1 MKPTAQQQAVIDST
15 EKEIL
20 VEAGAGSGKTTT
32 TVGRYIRL
40 LDDGLDPGKILVFTF
55 TDKAAGELRERVR
68 EARVRQA
75 TAAGDANPE
84 AVSMSSSWIGTFHS
98 ICTRILRAY
107 PVESGVDPLYSV
119 LETTASETLK
129 QDAFDEAV
137 RKFREADPEDRDEF
151 LATYQLYRLRD
162 TISYAYEQLR
172 SRGMERPA
180 LPSFERTPRP
190 VEGLSRLFRAAV
202 VAQETGVAKG
212 QQAKLDTAIALLGD
226 HIGQVTHDDLA
237 PLAFSSSKDGVSQ
250 YCEIYREVVPAL
262 LTHEVGDDWREFMGA
277 LLKDYGE
284 VYARLKRLRSALDYE
299 DLQLTTLRLLREH
312 PEIRAGYRQRFDEI
326 MVDEFQDTNQL
337 QLDLIGELQGDGTTL
352 ITVGDEMQSIYGFR
366 HADVEL
372 FRARRDDP
380 RVTPYPLT
388 ENFRSQKSVIE
399 TINRVGNELD
409 RQVTKREGEARMAR
423 HVFAELTPGLPEEGQ
438 SSNSLI
444 LTAHDGWK
452 ELDLGPLAPAIPAE
466 EKIGKEQD
474 HFNQAE
480 ALLVAH
486 RLRELV
492 DDPSND
498 IEQGDITILLRAK
511 TRTDIYVSALGQVGL
526 TPYVV
531 AGSGFWKKPE
541 AIELVSLL
549 STIANPLDENHLLG
563 ALTSPACAVSTDGL
577 WLIRKASP
585 KYGLLWPTIRALA
598 TPGSKVPDGTDEE
611 RLGLVP
617 QVDRDRLKGFVAT
630 IDLLRDR
637 RSSLPLDEL
646 TELAVTETGYDLAI
660 LHRDDTGN
668 GLANVRRVES
678 LAREFESANGRDPR
692 AFLDWVALSEELDSE
707 ASVATADE
715 NSDVVRLMTV
725 HAAKGLEFKVTC
737 VPDLSRANT
746 NRHDTQLRFG
756 RSAPGDPSDFP
767 VGLRVPRIAGGNVDL
782 YAWDELAA
790 QAKRS
795 TEDEEL
801 RLLHVALTRA
811 ERHLVMSGVIPAK
824 WPDNL
829 TKKGVPTESTP
840 MITRISYAFGLDPE
854 DSASWPGEIPGGGP
868 GEAPISLT
876 PNLPGAD
883 RAAMLAGDGERLLVP
898 TRVATGRP
906 PLGRPEVAVHPD
918 VPLSFS
924 AIGEYAECPAR
935 FHARRILRLRDPG
948 FQAGGFDPQA
958 ELISERD
965 HGREFG
971 NAVHDVFE
979 WMAGSGWK
987 RPSSDVVRASLEQYG
1002 LDPDEKDREER
1013 AITMIGDFLG
1023 SDLGERVRAG
1033 RCRAEVPILVRSGTV
1048 MVRGFIDL
1056 VAEGGKRP
1064 LIVDYKTNSLG
1075 GSSAAEKMAGYELQ
1089 RDLYALALGS
1099 AGGHEAVDTE
1109 WVFLEDAGNPVGKT
1123 LTRDDF
1129 EVVRTELAAIV
1140 GEINSGGGAAGRAS
1154 GGREPCGHCW
1164 ACERM
1169 GAEPE
1174 ADPAPTTLF

>member
-15 EKEIL
+15 DKEIL

-40 LDDGLDPGKILVFTF
+40 VEDGLDPGKILVFTF

-68 EARVRQA
+68 EARVEQA
-75 TAAGDANPE
+75 AEAGDPNPE

-107 PVESGVDPLYSV
+107 PVESGVDPRYSV

-129 QDAFDEAV
+129 QDAFSEAV
-137 RKFREADPEDRDEF
+137 RKFREADPEGRDEF
-151 LATYQLYRLRD
+151 LASYQLYRLRD

-180 LPSFERTPRP
+180 LPRFERTPRP
-190 VEGLSRLFRAAV
+190 VDGLSRLFRAAI
-202 VAQETGVAKG
+202 VAQETGVARG
-212 QQAKLDTAIALLGD
+212 QQPKLETAIGLLGD
-226 HIGQVTHDDLA
+226 QIGEVTHDDLA
-237 PLAFSSSKDGVSQ
+237 PLGFSSSKDGVSQ
-250 YCEIYREVVPAL
+250 YCEVFREVVPAL

-277 LLKDYGE
+277 LLEDYGE
-284 VYARLKRLRSALDYE
+284 VYSRLKRLRSALDYE
-299 DLQLTTLRLLREH
+299 DLQLMTLRLLREH
-312 PEIRAGYRQRFDEI
+312 PEIRGNYRQRFEEI

-337 QLDLIGELQGDGTTL
+337 QLDL

-380 RVTPYPLT
+380 RVTPYPLS

-399 TINRVGNELD
+399 VINRVGNELD
-409 RQVTKREGEARMAR
+409 EQVTKREGETRVAR
-423 HVFAELTPGLPEEGQ
+423 HVFAELAPGLPEEGE

-452 ELDLGPLAPAIPAE
+452 ELDLGPLAPPIPAE
-466 EKIGKEQD
+466 EKIGKDQD

-492 DDPSND
+492 DDPAND
-498 IEQGDITILLRAK
+498 IDQGDITILLRAK
-511 TRTDIYVSALGQVGL
+511 TRTDIYVSALSQVGL

-563 ALTSPACAVSTDGL
+563 ALTSPACAVSTDAL

-585 KYGLLWPTIRALA
+585 KYGLLWPTIRAL
-598 TPGSKVPDGTDEE
+598 TDSGSDPPDGIDEE
-611 RLGLVP
+611 RLALVP
-617 QVDRDRLKGFVAT
+617 QVDRDRLKEFVLT
-630 IDLLRDR
+630 IDLLRER
-637 RSSLPLDEL
+637 KPALPLDEL
-646 TELAVTETGYDLAI
+646 TEQAVTATGYDLAI

-678 LAREFESANGRDPR
+678 LAREFESANGRNLR
-692 AFLDWVALSEELDSE
+692 AFLDWINLSAELDSE

-811 ERHLVMSGVIPAK
+811 ERHLVMSGVTPAK

-829 TKKGVPTESTP
+829 TKKDVPTESTP
-840 MITRISYAFGLDPE
+840 MITRISYAFGLDPSDPE
-854 DSASWPGEIPGGGP
+854 SWPREIPGREP
-868 GEAPISLT
+868 GESPIT
-876 PNLPGAD
+876 VVPNLPGSD
-883 RAAMLAGDGERLLVP
+883 RAAVLAGEGERLLVP
-898 TRVATGRP
+898 TRAATGRP
-906 PLGRPEVAVHPD
+906 PLGRSASRVHPD

-935 FHARRILRLRDPG
+935 FHARRILRLKDPG
-948 FQAGGFDPQA
+948 FVTGGFDPQS

-979 WMAGSGWK
+979 WLAGSGWK
-987 RPSSDVVRASLEQYG
+987 RPSSDVVRAALEQYG
-1002 LDPDEKDREER
+1002 LDPDEKGREER
-1013 AITMIGDFLG
+1013 AITMIGNFLD
-1023 SDLGERVRAG
+1023 SEIGERARAG
-1033 RCRAEVPILVRSGTV
+1033 RCRAEVPILVRSGAV

-1056 VAEGGKRP
+1056 VVEGGERP
-1064 LIVDYKTNSLG
+1064 LIVDYKTNRLD
-1075 GSSAAEKMAGYELQ
+1075 GSSVGEKMAGYELQ

-1099 AGGHEAVDTE
+1099 AGDHESVDTA
-1109 WVFLEDAGNPVGKT
+1109 WVFLEDASNPAEKT
-1123 LTRDDF
+1123 LTRDDIA
-1129 EVVRTELAAIV
+1129 VVKTELAAIV
-1140 GEINSGGGAAGRAS
+1140 GEITSGGATAGLS
-1154 GGREPCGHCW
+1154 GDGREPCGHCW
-1164 ACERM
+1164 ACERVA
-1169 GAEPE
+1169 AEPVPE
-1174 ADPAPTTLF
+1174 SAPTTLF